1 MTAIEIIGWAFAIP
15 LAITSAVFTVAILVA
30 LGRAAFNKLDK

>member
-15 LAITSAVFTVAILVA
+15 LAITSAIFTIVILTA
-30 LGRAAFNKLDK
+30 LGRMLFDKMDK